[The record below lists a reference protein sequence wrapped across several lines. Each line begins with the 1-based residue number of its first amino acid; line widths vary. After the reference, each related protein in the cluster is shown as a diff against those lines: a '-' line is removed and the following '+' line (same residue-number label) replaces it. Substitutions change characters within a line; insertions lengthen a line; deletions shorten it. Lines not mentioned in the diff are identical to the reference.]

1 MSNKNH
7 LNIPIA
13 EFTSPSVITA
23 TPDASFEEMK
33 NLMKKGGFR
42 HLPIV
47 SSDGTPVGIVSQRD
61 LNLLET
67 LGSLVGQV
75 SAKDIMKK
83 DPYLVSANDSME
95 KVVLE
100 MSSRKIG
107 SALVRDSEDGDLGI
121 FTSTDALN
129 ALVEILRGEA

>member
-1 MSNKNH
+1 MSNNK

-13 EFTSPSVITA
+13 EFTSPSVVTA
-23 TPDASFEEMK
+23 TMDASFEEMK

-42 HLPIV
+42 HLPII
-47 SSDGTPVGIVSQRD
+47 DQNRNPVGIVSQRD

-83 DPYLVSANDSME
+83 DPYLVQATDSME

-107 SALVRDSEDGDLGI
+107 SALVRDPEDGDLGI